1 MAEIGPLRPANR
13 VPPSRPAAGSGQ
25 GKEAPQRKPRDD
37 GQQHEQPRQRKKDDD
52 TSRID
57 DYA

>member
-1 MAEIGPLRPANR
+1 MVEIEQLPPAHR

-37 GQQHEQPRQRKKDDD
+37 GQQYEQPRQRKKDDD
-52 TSRID
+52 ASRID